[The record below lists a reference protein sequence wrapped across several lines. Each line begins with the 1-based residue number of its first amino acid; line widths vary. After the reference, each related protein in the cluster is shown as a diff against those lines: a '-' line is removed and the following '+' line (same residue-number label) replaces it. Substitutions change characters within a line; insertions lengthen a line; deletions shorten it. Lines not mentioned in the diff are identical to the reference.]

1 MGGQIEAIGK
11 MASTLKPDAKK
22 SVQAIYGHLDNA
34 IAKIR
39 ASSKISKANIDTINQ
54 ELINEINKAVAD
66 VKVKLEKQKAA
77 EEQERL
83 KKIQEEMERERKR
96 KEEEEAKQRQ
106 LEEDRK
112 VKAELEERR
121 KEEEKVHA
129 MVKLERK
136 KSIKKQ
142 EEMNEENRRL
152 REQIEQ

>member
-1 MGGQIEAIGK
+1 MTQSPSMCACYVYNFYLLGILRLKKSQGQIEAIGK

-22 SVQAIYGHLDNA
+22 SVQANVKAIYGHLDNA

-83 KKIQEEMERERKR
+83 KKIQE
-96 KEEEEAKQRQ
+96 
-106 LEEDRK
+106 
-112 VKAELEERR
+112 VKNYLG
-121 KEEEKVHA
+121 
-129 MVKLERK
+129 
-136 KSIKKQ
+136 
-142 EEMNEENRRL
+142 
-152 REQIEQ
+152 

>member
-1 MGGQIEAIGK
+1 MG
-11 MASTLKPDAKK
+11 MASTLKADAKK
-22 SVQAIYGHLDNA
+22 SVQANVKAIYGHLDNA

-96 KEEEEAKQRQ
+96 KEEEEERR
-106 LEEDRK
+106 LEAEKDRRL
-112 VKAELEERR
+112 KAEMEARR
-121 KEEEKVHA
+121 KEEEKH
-129 MVKLERK
+129 
-136 KSIKKQ
+136 
-142 EEMNEENRRL
+142 NEQL
-152 REQIEQ
+152 

>member
-1 MGGQIEAIGK
+1 MGSQGQIEAIGK

-22 SVQAIYGHLDNA
+22 SVQANVKAIYGHLDNA

-112 VKAELEERR
+112 VKAELEARR
-121 KEEEKVHA
+121 KEEEKH
-129 MVKLERK
+129 
-136 KSIKKQ
+136 
-142 EEMNEENRRL
+142 NE
-152 REQIEQ
+152 